1 MTQNMT
7 KMILAEK
14 DIECEAIQGNSPRAL
29 SKKASCR
36 HTLGILHEY
45 SKSKARVWLE
55 YGKSMARVWLKHVLT
70 PVRLRTMCAVLLML
84 VCSTSAWSQTEGVY
98 YIDNNTGH
106 SGADNARYYIVP
118 ADDPQKS
125 DKHDAF
131 YSSNYSSQNGDRE
144 KPFLTVYKTNKDK
157 VG

>member
-1 MTQNMT
+1 
-7 KMILAEK
+7 
-14 DIECEAIQGNSPRAL
+14 
-29 SKKASCR
+29 
-36 HTLGILHEY
+36 
-45 SKSKARVWLE
+45 
-55 YGKSMARVWLKHVLT
+55 MARVWLKHVLT

-157 VG
+157 AG

>member
-1 MTQNMT
+1 MVRNMHLYG
-7 KMILAEK
+7 KFS
-14 DIECEAIQGNSPRAL
+14 DIISDIKIYVKKGTRVHELMKLGSPAHETGFVGSRTYVL
-29 SKKASCR
+29 QKLLFLVVLM
-36 HTLGILHEY
+36 TLGIT
-45 SKSKARVWLE
+45 SVW
-55 YGKSMARVWLKHVLT
+55 G
-70 PVRLRTMCAVLLML
+70 
-84 VCSTSAWSQTEGVY
+84 QTEGLY

-157 VG
+157 AG